1 MAPEVARPR
10 ARPPGAILEPRI
22 AVASGHG
29 SRVTPFVQF
38 LEGAVVAVE
47 LTALNIYLL
56 CILLNRLRAA
66 GERDASAVARDGGR
80 ARLKQFRLNQDD
92 W

>member
-1 MAPEVARPR
+1 MVARPR

-38 LEGAVVAVE
+38 LEGAVVLRVHRQFPYPAFSPCRKDLNVLRAVSS
-47 LTALNIYLL
+47 LGT
-56 CILLNRLRAA
+56 ILLRPSSTVLA
-66 GERDASAVARDGGR
+66 GSGSST
-80 ARLKQFRLNQDD
+80 
-92 W
+92 